1 MRTALPNANDIA
13 FTGMPLLRSKIL
25 TNAYHKYNRLSSHM
39 PTSNKCNKEGN
50 LLKDKKLAKKKKKA
64 LDKVIGTMNLKEN
77 RTPLG
82 WIKFG
87 LRCLMYIVSSAI
99 CFVFFLVSYIMIL
112 YFIKTVLFKNH
123 DIDMR
128 MLVSKPVLCILFL
141 LVTGLLTYVKIRR
154 KEFGIMSEGK
164 KRQLIRDGA
173 SKTFVERGVRKF
185 ERKLHFVRFLDLTAL
200 LAVLIIIILYV
211 TSKENGLG
219 ETMETAVVFLAI
231 YAGSSLYLPPFLFV
245 IPYVFNTI
253 PSIEI
258 SGAMYNVLDRPANP
272 ISWMCVSLVIAKV
285 AFSYKKEYKA
295 ELEGAMEKYISEL
308 SEREEE
314 ETWYDL

>member
-1 MRTALPNANDIA
+1 
-13 FTGMPLLRSKIL
+13 
-25 TNAYHKYNRLSSHM
+25 
-39 PTSNKCNKEGN
+39 
-50 LLKDKKLAKKKKKA
+50 
-64 LDKVIGTMNLKEN
+64 MNLKEN
-77 RTPLG
+77 RTPFG

-87 LRCLMYIVSSAI
+87 LRCLLYIVSSAI
-99 CFVFFLVSYIMIL
+99 CFVLFLVSYIMIL
-112 YFIKTVLFKNH
+112 YFIKTVIFKNH

-141 LVTGLLTYVKIRR
+141 LVTGFLTYAKIRR

-164 KRQLIRDGA
+164 KGQLIRDGA

-200 LAVLIIIILYV
+200 LAILIIIIIYV
-211 TSKENGLG
+211 TSKSTGLG
-219 ETMETAVVFLAI
+219 DTMETAVVFLAI
-231 YAGSSLYLPPFLFV
+231 YAGSSPYLPPILFL
-245 IPYVFNTI
+245 IASALKTI

-258 SGAMYNVLDRPANP
+258 SIVMDYLSDIPNDLFFLPFYLLFYVFRWVYA
-272 ISWMCVSLVIAKV
+272 SLVIAKV

-314 ETWYDL
+314 ETWYNQ

>member
-1 MRTALPNANDIA
+1 M
-13 FTGMPLLRSKIL
+13 G
-25 TNAYHKYNRLSSHM
+25 
-39 PTSNKCNKEGN
+39 
-50 LLKDKKLAKKKKKA
+50 
-64 LDKVIGTMNLKEN
+64 KVIGTMNLKEN
-77 RTPLG
+77 RTTFG

-99 CFVFFLVSYIMIL
+99 CFLFFLVSYIMIL
-112 YFIKTVLFKNH
+112 YFIKTVIFKNH

-141 LVTGLLTYVKIRR
+141 LVTGFLTYVKIRR

-219 ETMETAVVFLAI
+219 ETMETAVVFL
-231 YAGSSLYLPPFLFV
+231 GNL
-245 IPYVFNTI
+245 
-253 PSIEI
+253 
-258 SGAMYNVLDRPANP
+258 
-272 ISWMCVSLVIAKV
+272 
-285 AFSYKKEYKA
+285 
-295 ELEGAMEKYISEL
+295 
-308 SEREEE
+308 
-314 ETWYDL
+314 